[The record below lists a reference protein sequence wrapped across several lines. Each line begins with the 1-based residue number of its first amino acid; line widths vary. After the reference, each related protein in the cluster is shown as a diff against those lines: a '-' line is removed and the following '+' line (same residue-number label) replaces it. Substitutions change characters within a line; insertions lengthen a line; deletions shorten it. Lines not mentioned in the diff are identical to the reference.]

1 MNVTQ
6 IVAFALVSVFIIILL
21 KQYKSEYSLIA
32 SIVAS
37 GVIIY
42 FSLSKLEVVFNLI
55 EDLIGKVGIN
65 KNFFEIL
72 VKITGIA
79 YLIDFGSN
87 ICRDV
92 GESAIASKVEFA
104 GKAIIVT
111 MSLPILTTLLETVV
125 EVIWWKI

>member
-6 IVAFALVSVFIIILL
+6 IVAFAIVSVFIIVLL
-21 KQYKSEYSLIA
+21 KQYKSEYALII
-32 SIVAS
+32 SIIAS

-42 FSLSKLEVVFNLI
+42 FSLSKLEIIINLI
-55 EDLIGKVGIN
+55 QDLIEQTGIN
-65 KNFFEIL
+65 KEFFEIL
-72 VKITGIA
+72 IKITGIA

-104 GKAIIVT
+104 GKVIIVT

-125 EVIWWKI
+125 EVI

>member
-1 MNVTQ
+1 MNATQ
-6 IVAFALVSVFIIILL
+6 IVAFALVSVFIIVLL
-21 KQYKSEYSLIA
+21 KQYKSEYALIA

-42 FSLSKLEVVFNLI
+42 FSLSKIEIVINLI
-55 EDLIGKVGIN
+55 RDLIEQTGIN
-65 KNFFEIL
+65 KEFFEIL

-87 ICRDV
+87 VCKDV

-104 GKAIIVT
+104 GKVIIVT

-125 EVIWWKI
+125 EVI

>member
-1 MNVTQ
+1 MRRTTFS
-6 IVAFALVSVFIIILL
+6 IVEKVVFIIVLL
-21 KQYKSEYSLIA
+21 KQYKSEYALII
-32 SIVAS
+32 SIIAS

-42 FSLSKLEVVFNLI
+42 FSLSKLEIIINLI
-55 EDLIGKVGIN
+55 QDLIEQTGIN
-65 KNFFEIL
+65 KEFFEIL
-72 VKITGIA
+72 IKITGIA

-104 GKAIIVT
+104 GKVIIVT

-125 EVIWWKI
+125 EVI

>member
-6 IVAFALVSVFIIILL
+6 IVAFAIVSVFIIVLL
-21 KQYKSEYSLIA
+21 KQYKSEYALIA

-37 GVIIY
+37 GIIIY
-42 FSLSKLEVVFNLI
+42 FSLSKLQIVINLI
-55 EDLIGKVGIN
+55 QDLINETGIN
-65 KNFFEIL
+65 KEFFNIL
-72 VKITGIA
+72 IKITGIA

-104 GKAIIVT
+104 GKVIIVT

-125 EVIWWKI
+125 EVI

>member
-125 EVIWWKI
+125 EVI

>member
-6 IVAFALVSVFIIILL
+6 IVAFALVSVFIIVLL
-21 KQYKSEYSLIA
+21 KQYKSEYALIA
-32 SIVAS
+32 SVVAS

-42 FSLSKLEVVFNLI
+42 FSLSKLEVVINLI
-55 EDLIGKVGIN
+55 NDLIIQTGIN
-65 KNFFEIL
+65 KEFFEIL

-87 ICRDV
+87 VCKDV

-104 GKAIIVT
+104 GKVIIVT

-125 EVIWWKI
+125 EVI

>member
-6 IVAFALVSVFIIILL
+6 IVAFALVSVFIIVLL
-21 KQYKSEYSLIA
+21 KQYKSEYALIA
-32 SIVAS
+32 SVVAS

-42 FSLSKLEVVFNLI
+42 FSLSKLEVVINLI
-55 EDLIGKVGIN
+55 NDLIIQTGVN
-65 KNFFEIL
+65 KEFFEIL

-87 ICRDV
+87 VCKDV

-104 GKAIIVT
+104 GKVIIVT

-125 EVIWWKI
+125 EVI

>member
-1 MNVTQ
+1 MNITQ
-6 IVAFALVSVFIIILL
+6 IVAFALVSVFIIVLL
-21 KQYKSEYSLIA
+21 KQYKSEYALIA
-32 SIVAS
+32 SVVAS

-42 FSLSKLEVVFNLI
+42 FSLSKLEVVINLI
-55 EDLIGKVGIN
+55 NDLIIQTGIN
-65 KNFFEIL
+65 KEFFEIL

-87 ICRDV
+87 VCKDV

-104 GKAIIVT
+104 GKVIIVT

-125 EVIWWKI
+125 EVI

>member
-1 MNVTQ
+1 MNATQ
-6 IVAFALVSVFIIILL
+6 IVAFALVSVFIIVLL
-21 KQYKSEYSLIA
+21 KQYKSEYALIA

-42 FSLSKLEVVFNLI
+42 FSLSKLEIVITLI
-55 EDLIGKVGIN
+55 EDLITKTGIN
-65 KNFFEIL
+65 KEFFEIL

-87 ICRDV
+87 VCKDV

-104 GKAIIVT
+104 GKVIIVT

-125 EVIWWKI
+125 EVI